1 MTDAPFRPFE
11 THLDRN
17 RTLGLLRKAMT
28 GADDGEIFL
37 ERSRAETLLF
47 DDGRIR
53 TASHD
58 ASEGFGLRAVRGEV
72 AGYAHST
79 DISEEALLRA
89 VDTARLA
96 VGNGRGKLADAPP
109 PTLYFD
115 LGEISVQEFRPTR
128 NETTEVRFSI
138 QMRLK
143 PEVTA
148 AQSAAL
154 EHWKHRLRDQAII
167 AARLASSADLAE
179 PGLDRLQASILRRM
193 KRILPTLAVERL
205 YFTDFAA
212 GTP

>member
-1 MTDAPFRPFE
+1 MTLAGVMAKRSPRRVAIAASAAWLAWGAASTVTGQDAVAAESSPP
-11 THLDRN
+11 T
-17 RTLGLLRKAMT
+17 A
-28 GADDGEIFL
+28 
-37 ERSRAETLLF
+37 AET
-47 DDGRIR
+47 
-53 TASHD
+53 
-58 ASEGFGLRAVRGEV
+58 
-72 AGYAHST
+72 
-79 DISEEALLRA
+79 A
-89 VDTARLA
+89 VDTDAARQP
-96 VGNGRGKLADAPP
+96 ADAPP
-109 PTLYFD
+109 TRYFD

-128 NETTEVRFSI
+128 NETAEVRFSI

-148 AQSAAL
+148 AQAAAL